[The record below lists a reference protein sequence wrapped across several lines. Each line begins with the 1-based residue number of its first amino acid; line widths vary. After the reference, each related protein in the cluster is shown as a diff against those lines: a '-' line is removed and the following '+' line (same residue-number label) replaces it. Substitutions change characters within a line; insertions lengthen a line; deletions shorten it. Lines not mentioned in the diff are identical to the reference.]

1 VGISASGAAGWAA
14 VGEMSSQRLRPYT
27 AGFAAAI
34 SCIAGVVM
42 NQLVPYMINE
52 NEWNWGYKT
61 GWFYVGV
68 GIPAVAGMWLLVPE
82 TTGCFLPATQVLDNM
97 LSHDV
102 DAAQLNWTSFS
113 ITRSVRGG
121 LPRRRRRRSAYLR
134 WKSQDS

>member
-1 VGISASGAAGWAA
+1 
-14 VGEMSSQRLRPYT
+14 MSSQRLRPYT

-34 SCIAGVVM
+34 SCVAGVVM

-82 TTGCFLPATQVLDNM
+82 TTGYFIPAIQILDKM
-97 LSHDV
+97 LTDDP
-102 DAAQLNWTSFS
+102 DAAQLNWMSSS
-113 ITRSVRGG
+113 ITRSARGD
-121 LPRRRRRRSAYLR
+121 LPRRKLQHSAYLR
-134 WKSQDS
+134 